1 MRARTRME
9 LANAEAT
16 EARAVAAADVER
28 ANAERRGQVA
38 ARRESGDDAADG
50 ADDEPLGV
58 RTMPAARTVMA
69 ELQRP
74 PPARRFAVSEFD
86 VWVFRVLGSVAAACF
101 ILLLVA
107 LVRVL
112 I

>member
-1 MRARTRME
+1 
-9 LANAEAT
+9 
-16 EARAVAAADVER
+16 
-28 ANAERRGQVA
+28 
-38 ARRESGDDAADG
+38 
-50 ADDEPLGV
+50 
-58 RTMPAARTVMA
+58 MPAARTVMA